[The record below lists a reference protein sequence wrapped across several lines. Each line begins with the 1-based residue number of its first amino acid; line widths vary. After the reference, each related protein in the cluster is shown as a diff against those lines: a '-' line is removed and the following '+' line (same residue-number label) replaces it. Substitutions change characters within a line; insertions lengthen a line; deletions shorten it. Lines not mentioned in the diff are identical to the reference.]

1 MKVINFF
8 AGPGAGKS
16 TLASALFSE
25 LKFAGINTEYAT
37 EYAKDKTWQG
47 DHFSLGIQEY
57 LFAKQ
62 NYRLRRLRDKVEFVI
77 TDAPLLLSNI
87 YMPDDYDLPSLR
99 DVIWQ
104 AWDTYDNI
112 NLYVR
117 RKKQYNPAG
126 RNQTEAEARDIDD
139 KVRDYLD
146 LMEVPY
152 FKVNGDRSAIPFI
165 MGLLSQ

>member
-25 LKFAGINTEYAT
+25 LKFAGLNVEYAT

-99 DVIWQ
+99 KVVWE

-112 NLYVR
+112 NFYVK
-117 RKKQYNPAG
+117 RKKQYNPSG
-126 RNQTEAEARDIDD
+126 RNQTENEAKNIDT
-139 KVRDYLD
+139 KVKSFLDNMHVDY
-146 LMEVPY
+146 Y
-152 FKVNGDRSAIPFI
+152 KVNGDRTAIPFI
-165 MGLLSQ
+165 LGAIAQ